1 MLLEFG
7 AALRKSKSMTAL
19 HLSGNPG
26 DTEEV
31 RLAISKRAR
40 VKPFDPTFKPDF
52 KQLNNAEYKDD
63 VKSPRKQFKLE

>member
-52 KQLNNAEYKDD
+52 K
-63 VKSPRKQFKLE
+63 